1 MLKRKNKVRVK
12 NYSKWINLFDTEV
25 EEYGRNLS
33 KTNLKWLKN
42 NYDDTYLTQLIVVD
56 IRVEKLG
63 FDYALVDG
71 QHRKELIIFKNV
83 NASEIMVQA
92 MVIPYE
98 TYQDRALRYT
108 NLNTKRKNL
117 TWVDAFKGR
126 VHAEEEKALEV
137 MKVLNNWD
145 IDLVGVS
152 DGGKYKMTS
161 GSIAEKLGGW
171 NVGKKEHNKLKY
183 NPLEWNINI
192 IFNAWESEEE
202 REKALHNR
210 MLSGLHKFRRTYK
223 LFIDPDYLS
232 GKLGMEDVGEMIS
245 RIDYW
250 RKNGDVSRPI
260 FEVYNK
266 GLRGSKKLTLVC

>member
-25 EEYGRNLS
+25 EEYGRNLN
-33 KTNLKWLKN
+33 KANLDWLKK
-42 NYDDTYLTQLIVVD
+42 NYDETYLTQFIVVD
-56 IRVEKLG
+56 IRVEKIG

-71 QHRKELIIFKNV
+71 QHRKELIIFKNA
-83 NASEIMVQA
+83 NASEIEVQA

-98 TYQDRALRYT
+98 EYRERALRYT

-137 MKVLNNWD
+137 MEILNKWD
-145 IDLVGVS
+145 INLVGVS
-152 DGGKYKMTS
+152 DGGKYRMTS

-171 NVGKKEHNKLKY
+171 NVGKKEQNQLNY
-183 NPLEWNINI
+183 NPLDWDINV
-192 IFNAWESEEE
+192 IFNAWESKEE

-210 MLSGLHKFRRTYK
+210 MLSGLHTFRRKYG
-223 LFIDPDYLS
+223 LAIDPDYFS
-232 GKLGMEDVGEMIS
+232 AKLGMEDVGEVIS

-250 RKNGDVSRPI
+250 RKHGDVSRPLYEI
-260 FEVYNK
+260 CNK
-266 GLRGSKKLTLVC
+266 GLKGSKKLTLVC